1 MSEKLPIVYNYDH
14 QTRTLAVEYGDG
26 QIVKYFEIDPRLAFL
41 SFANER
47 RNRDFLVY
55 LETRLREGNP
65 VKSEVIKEA
74 DATKPIGK
82 PQTRSPLAEQQTPQ
96 TKLMFPLWGHKKP
109 VGNDGAT

>member
-1 MSEKLPIVYNYDH
+1 MSEVLPLEFKYDE
-14 QTRTLAVEYGDG
+14 RSRILEVLYGNG
-26 QIVKYFEIDPRLAFL
+26 SIMKYFNLDPRLAFL

-55 LETRLREGNP
+55 LETRLLEGNP

-74 DATKPIGK
+74 DATNPIGK
-82 PQTRSPLAEQQTPQ
+82 PQTRSPLTEQQTPQ
-96 TKLMFPLWGHKKP
+96 TKLMFPLWGHEKP

>member
-1 MSEKLPIVYNYDH
+1 MSEKLPLVYNYDA
-14 QTRTLAVEYGDG
+14 QTRALDVEYGDG
-26 QIVKYFEIDPRLAFL
+26 QIVRYFEIDPRLAFL

-74 DATKPIGK
+74 DATKPIGE
-82 PQTRSPLAEQQTPQ
+82 PQTRSVVGQQQNRHTIP
-96 TKLMFPLWGHKKP
+96 TWGHKKP
-109 VGNDGAT
+109 AGNDGAT